1 MAIEVS
7 GTMVFYSLL
16 ALTLLTVGI
25 VFVARYLMSKLNEG
39 SLNEKY
45 SKLAEKATSSN
56 RAKFVEADVFKM
68 SGSFFNYGLVVA
80 LGITVLA
87 LGLTEYAEKVATG
100 DNFVMIEEDIEME
113 PPRTAEPPP
122 PPPPPPPPV
131 IQEVPDETVLEE
143 DEPEFVDQSVEAD
156 EVVEAPVVKAPP
168 PPPPP
173 SPPPPKED
181 EEMFTVVEDMPLFP
195 GCDTEKT
202 KEDKKKCSDRKVFEF
217 VFKNLKYPVIAR
229 ENGIEGTAVVQFVV
243 DRDGTVKDVSVLKEI
258 GGGCGEEASRVVN
271 TMNESGIKWTP
282 GRQRGRPV
290 KVQFRL
296 PVRFKLQ

>member
-7 GTMVFYSLL
+7 GTMVFYALL

-45 SKLAEKATSSN
+45 SKQAETGTSSN
-56 RAKFVEADVFKM
+56 RAKFAEADVFKM

-87 LGLTEYAEKVATG
+87 LGLTEYAEKVAGG

-131 IQEVPDETVLEE
+131 IQEVPDETVME
-143 DEPEFVDQSVEAD
+143 
-156 EVVEAPVVKAPP
+156 
-168 PPPPP
+168 
-173 SPPPPKED
+173 
-181 EEMFTVVEDMPLFP
+181 
-195 GCDTEKT
+195 
-202 KEDKKKCSDRKVFEF
+202 
-217 VFKNLKYPVIAR
+217 
-229 ENGIEGTAVVQFVV
+229 
-243 DRDGTVKDVSVLKEI
+243 
-258 GGGCGEEASRVVN
+258 
-271 TMNESGIKWTP
+271 
-282 GRQRGRPV
+282 
-290 KVQFRL
+290 
-296 PVRFKLQ
+296 